1 MQTMKLTFVTAGVVL
16 VGSLLLNGC
25 DSGNVNTQTGTPNL
39 TVTTEDGTGDDIK
52 IATAVNTALIA
63 DQQLQNLDIQIETR
77 KGDVTISGN
86 VNSQAQKDQAER
98 VTAV

>member
-77 KGDVTISGN
+77 KPPVSGLLSPLN
-86 VNSQAQKDQAER
+86 NHYV
-98 VTAV
+98 